1 MAFAER
7 ITAHKTLLNSG
18 DLSGVFLFLLVVNM
32 RLSRIGLGM
41 AMASMGMMMVDE
53 GMHRATDSLG
63 VLSLAMRLTQ
73 TSKYKSKNNSVSEAK
88 RRKYKRQG
96 R

>member
-1 MAFAER
+1 
-7 ITAHKTLLNSG
+7 
-18 DLSGVFLFLLVVNM
+18 M

-41 AMASMGMMMVDE
+41 VVASMGMMVVGE

-63 VLSLAMRLTQ
+63 ALSLAMRLTQ
-73 TSKYKSKNNSVSEAK
+73 PAKHKSKPNRVSQAK

>member
-1 MAFAER
+1 
-7 ITAHKTLLNSG
+7 
-18 DLSGVFLFLLVVNM
+18 M
-32 RLSRIGLGM
+32 RMSRMSLGM
-41 AMASMGMMMVDE
+41 ALASMGMMMVVGD

-63 VLSLAMRLTQ
+63 ALSRAMRLTQ
-73 TSKYKSKNNSVSEAK
+73 PAKHKSKPNRVSQAK

>member
-1 MAFAER
+1 
-7 ITAHKTLLNSG
+7 
-18 DLSGVFLFLLVVNM
+18 M

-63 VLSLAMRLTQ
+63 ALSRAMRLTQ
-73 TSKYKSKNNSVSEAK
+73 PAKHKSKPNRVSQAK

>member
-1 MAFAER
+1 
-7 ITAHKTLLNSG
+7 
-18 DLSGVFLFLLVVNM
+18 M
-32 RLSRIGLGM
+32 RMSRMSFGM
-41 AMASMGMMMVDE
+41 ALASMGMMMVDE

-63 VLSLAMRLTQ
+63 ALSRAMRLTQ
-73 TSKYKSKNNSVSEAK
+73 PVKHKSKPNRVSQAK

>member
-1 MAFAER
+1 
-7 ITAHKTLLNSG
+7 
-18 DLSGVFLFLLVVNM
+18 
-32 RLSRIGLGM
+32 
-41 AMASMGMMMVDE
+41 MGMMVVGD

-63 VLSLAMRLTQ
+63 ALSRAMRLTQ
-73 TSKYKSKNNSVSEAK
+73 PSKYKSKPNRVSQAK

>member
-1 MAFAER
+1 
-7 ITAHKTLLNSG
+7 
-18 DLSGVFLFLLVVNM
+18 M

-41 AMASMGMMMVDE
+41 AVASMGMMVVGE
-53 GMHRATDSLG
+53 GLNRATDSLG
-63 VLSLAMRLTQ
+63 ALSRAMRLTQ
-73 TSKYKSKNNSVSEAK
+73 PAKHKSKPNRVSQAK

>member
-1 MAFAER
+1 
-7 ITAHKTLLNSG
+7 
-18 DLSGVFLFLLVVNM
+18 M
-32 RLSRIGLGM
+32 RMSRMSSGM
-41 AMASMGMMMVDE
+41 ALASMGMMVVGD

-63 VLSLAMRLTQ
+63 ALSRAMRLTQ
-73 TSKYKSKNNSVSEAK
+73 PAKHKSKPNRVSQAK

>member
-1 MAFAER
+1 
-7 ITAHKTLLNSG
+7 
-18 DLSGVFLFLLVVNM
+18 M
-32 RLSRIGLGM
+32 RLGRIGLGM
-41 AMASMGMMMVDE
+41 AMASMGMMMVGE

-63 VLSLAMRLTQ
+63 ALSRAMRLTQ
-73 TSKYKSKNNSVSEAK
+73 PAKHKSKPNRVSQAK

>member
-1 MAFAER
+1 
-7 ITAHKTLLNSG
+7 
-18 DLSGVFLFLLVVNM
+18 M

-41 AMASMGMMMVDE
+41 AIASMGMMMVDG

-63 VLSLAMRLTQ
+63 ALSRAMRLTQ
-73 TSKYKSKNNSVSEAK
+73 PSKYKSKPNRVSQAK

>member
-1 MAFAER
+1 
-7 ITAHKTLLNSG
+7 
-18 DLSGVFLFLLVVNM
+18 M

-41 AMASMGMMMVDE
+41 AMASMGMMMVDG

-63 VLSLAMRLTQ
+63 ALSRAMRLTQ
-73 TSKYKSKNNSVSEAK
+73 PSKYKSKPNRVSQAKRQSKPNRVSQAK

>member
-1 MAFAER
+1 M
-7 ITAHKTLLNSG
+7 
-18 DLSGVFLFLLVVNM
+18 VNI

-41 AMASMGMMMVDE
+41 AMAFMGMMMVDE
-53 GMHRATDSLG
+53 GMYRATDSLG
-63 VLSLAMRLTQ
+63 ALSRAMRLTQ
-73 TSKYKSKNNSVSEAK
+73 PSKYKSKPNRVSQAK

>member
-1 MAFAER
+1 
-7 ITAHKTLLNSG
+7 
-18 DLSGVFLFLLVVNM
+18 M

-41 AMASMGMMMVDE
+41 AMASMGVMMVDE

-63 VLSLAMRLTQ
+63 ALSRTMRLTQ
-73 TSKYKSKNNSVSEAK
+73 PSKYKSKSNRVSQAK

>member
-1 MAFAER
+1 
-7 ITAHKTLLNSG
+7 
-18 DLSGVFLFLLVVNM
+18 M
-32 RLSRIGLGM
+32 RMSRMSLGM
-41 AMASMGMMMVDE
+41 ALASMGMMVVGD

-63 VLSLAMRLTQ
+63 ALSRAMRLTQ
-73 TSKYKSKNNSVSEAK
+73 PSKYKSKPNCVSQAK

>member
-1 MAFAER
+1 
-7 ITAHKTLLNSG
+7 
-18 DLSGVFLFLLVVNM
+18 M

-41 AMASMGMMMVDE
+41 ALASMGMMVVGD
-53 GMHRATDSLG
+53 GMHQATNSLG
-63 VLSLAMRLTQ
+63 ALSRAMRLTQ
-73 TSKYKSKNNSVSEAK
+73 PAKHKSKPNRVSQAK

>member
-1 MAFAER
+1 
-7 ITAHKTLLNSG
+7 
-18 DLSGVFLFLLVVNM
+18 M

-41 AMASMGMMMVDE
+41 AMAMAYMGMMMVDE

-63 VLSLAMRLTQ
+63 ALSRAMRLTQ
-73 TSKYKSKNNSVSEAK
+73 PSKYKSKPNRVSQAK

>member
-1 MAFAER
+1 
-7 ITAHKTLLNSG
+7 
-18 DLSGVFLFLLVVNM
+18 M

-53 GMHRATDSLG
+53 GVHRATDSLG
-63 VLSLAMRLTQ
+63 ALSRAMRLTQ
-73 TSKYKSKNNSVSEAK
+73 SSKYKSKPNRVSQAK

>member
-1 MAFAER
+1 
-7 ITAHKTLLNSG
+7 
-18 DLSGVFLFLLVVNM
+18 M

-63 VLSLAMRLTQ
+63 ALSRAMHLTQ
-73 TSKYKSKNNSVSEAK
+73 PSKYKSKPNRVSQAK

>member
-1 MAFAER
+1 
-7 ITAHKTLLNSG
+7 
-18 DLSGVFLFLLVVNM
+18 M
-32 RLSRIGLGM
+32 RLGRIGLGMAM
-41 AMASMGMMMVDE
+41 AMASMGMMMGGE

-63 VLSLAMRLTQ
+63 ALSRAMRLTQ
-73 TSKYKSKNNSVSEAK
+73 PSKYKSKPNRVSQAK